1 MKVGGLFRHQ
11 VRCLKIGNNVG
22 TARRAASHHTVV
34 FLRHG
39 ESIWN
44 LENRYTGWCDVP
56 LTRNGELEA
65 EDTGQLMRERGLIF
79 DVAFTSNLQ
88 RAWKTCEIALKH
100 AGMGHIPQI
109 RSWKLNERYVRLY
122 SNLSEADKWYVR
134 RHYGLLQG
142 HTKDCEYLTRLFGE
156 EQILRWRRSYTDTP
170 PSLNDPLLRKKV
182 NQLTL
187 QDSEKYLL
195 PQYDPTRML
204 QEDSLKHLELPSI
217 DHCPSAE
224 SLKTCETRAYGY
236 WKSVRLST
244 SIIASSTIY
253 SHGFLFRLLK
263 ERLNLESEFLLLL
276 TPIQSDLWSRL
287 LTRFLRMKFNTCVFL
302 MAYLWCMSSTVTCS
316 P

>member
-1 MKVGGLFRHQ
+1 
-11 VRCLKIGNNVG
+11 
-22 TARRAASHHTVV
+22 HTVV

-109 RSWKLNERYVRLY
+109 RSWKLNE
-122 SNLSEADKWYVR
+122 

-236 WKSVRLST
+236 WKSVIKRTIKSGKRVLVVAHANTIRSLVKVID
-244 SIIASSTIY
+244 SIPEDEVQHLRIPNGIPLVY
-253 SHGFLFRLLK
+253 VLD
-263 ERLNLESEFLLLL
+263 
-276 TPIQSDLWSRL
+276 SD
-287 LTRFLRMKFNTCVFL
+287 MQPVD
-302 MAYLWCMSSTVTCS
+302 
-316 P
+316 